1 MRVDMV
7 DRMLMDYRRCAARR
21 DFLQVEI
28 TRAEEE
34 MKRAEKR
41 LVEDSVLPGRGM
53 DMPLGTGTGD
63 PTARMAVR
71 FLSGYRPAYMQ
82 EMAGDIRRL
91 RDEMGEC
98 DWVCRA
104 VNAWRGALS
113 DRERLVIDRH
123 VIGGESYNEV
133 LAAFAQAYPGTA
145 LTSRDGLRRLKNRA
159 MEKVYAAA
167 GAKKGSEEETEIF
180 QRINNG

>member
-34 MKRAEKR
+34 MKRAEAR
-41 LVEDSVLPGRGM
+41 LVEDSVLPGHGM
-53 DMPLGTGTGD
+53 DVPLGTGTGD

-113 DRERLVIDRH
+113 DRERLVIDKH

-133 LAAFAQAYPGTA
+133 LEAFAKEYPGTA
-145 LTSRDGLRRLKNRA
+145 VTSRDGLRRLKNRA

-167 GAKKGSEEETEIF
+167 GAKGQDKS
-180 QRINNG
+180 

>member
-1 MRVDMV
+1 
-7 DRMLMDYRRCAARR
+7 MLTDYRRCAARR
-21 DFLQVEI
+21 DFLRVEI

-34 MKRAEKR
+34 MKRAEER
-41 LVEDSVLPGRGM
+41 LVEENVLPGRGL
-53 DMPLGTGTGD
+53 DVPPGTGVGD

-91 RDEMGEC
+91 KDEMGEC

-133 LAAFAQAYPGTA
+133 LEAFAKEYPGTA
-145 LTSRDGLRRLKNRA
+145 VTSRDGLRRIKNRA
-159 MEKVYAAA
+159 MEKVYEAA
-167 GAKKGSEEETEIF
+167 GVRGTGEE
-180 QRINNG
+180 

>member
-167 GAKKGSEEETEIF
+167 GAKKGSGEETEIF
-180 QRINNG
+180 QRVNNE

>member
-167 GAKKGSEEETEIF
+167 GACPGMEE
-180 QRINNG
+180 

>member
-1 MRVDMV
+1 MRADTV
-7 DRMLMDYRRCAARR
+7 DRMLTDYRRCAARR
-21 DFLQVEI
+21 DFLRVEI

-34 MKRAEKR
+34 MKRAEER
-41 LVEDSVLPGRGM
+41 LVEENVLPGRGL
-53 DMPLGTGTGD
+53 DVPSGTGVGD

-91 RDEMGEC
+91 KDEMGEC

-123 VIGGESYNEV
+123 VIGGESYSEV
-133 LAAFAQAYPGTA
+133 LAAFALAYPGTA
-145 LTSRDGLRRLKNRA
+145 VTSRDGLRRIKNRA
-159 MEKVYAAA
+159 MEKVYQAA
-167 GAKKGSEEETEIF
+167 GVSKE
-180 QRINNG
+180 

>member
-1 MRVDMV
+1 MRAETV
-7 DRMLMDYRRCAARR
+7 DRMLTDYRRCAARR
-21 DFLQVEI
+21 DFLRVEI

-34 MKRAEKR
+34 MKRAEER
-41 LVEDSVLPGRGM
+41 LVEENVLPGRGL
-53 DMPLGTGTGD
+53 DVPPGTGVGD

-71 FLSGYRPAYMQ
+71 CLSGYRPAYMQ

-91 RDEMGEC
+91 KDEMGEC

-133 LAAFAQAYPGTA
+133 LEAFAKEYPGTA
-145 LTSRDGLRRLKNRA
+145 VTSRDGLRRIKNRA
-159 MEKVYAAA
+159 MEKVYEAA
-167 GAKKGSEEETEIF
+167 GVRGTGEE
-180 QRINNG
+180 

>member
-1 MRVDMV
+1 MRADTV
-7 DRMLMDYRRCAARR
+7 DRMLTDYRRCAARR

-34 MKRAEKR
+34 MKRAEER
-41 LVEDSVLPGRGM
+41 LVEENVLPGRGL
-53 DMPLGTGTGD
+53 DVPPGTGVGD

-91 RDEMGEC
+91 KDEMGEC

-133 LAAFAQAYPGTA
+133 LEAFAKEYPGTA
-145 LTSRDGLRRLKNRA
+145 VTSRDGLRRIKNRA
-159 MEKVYAAA
+159 MEKVYEAA
-167 GAKKGSEEETEIF
+167 GVRGTGEE
-180 QRINNG
+180 

>member
-180 QRINNG
+180 QRINNE

>member
-167 GAKKGSEEETEIF
+167 GACPGMEK
-180 QRINNG
+180 

>member
-1 MRVDMV
+1 MRTDTV
-7 DRMLMDYRRCAARR
+7 DRMLTDYRRCAARR

-28 TRAEEE
+28 LRAEAELE
-34 MKRAEKR
+34 RAQEH
-41 LVEDSVLPGRGM
+41 LVEDSVLPGRSPDVPRGK
-53 DMPLGTGTGD
+53 GTGD

-91 RDEMGEC
+91 KDEMGEC
-98 DWVCRA
+98 DWVCRS

-133 LAAFAQAYPGTA
+133 LADFAQAYPGTA
-145 LTSRDGLRRLKNRA
+145 VTSRDGLRRIKNRA
-159 MEKVYAAA
+159 MEKMYKAA
-167 GAKKGSEEETEIF
+167 GAEI
-180 QRINNG
+180 

>member
-1 MRVDMV
+1 MRADTV
-7 DRMLMDYRRCAARR
+7 DRMLTDYRRCAARR
-21 DFLQVEI
+21 DFLRVEI

-34 MKRAEKR
+34 MKRAEER
-41 LVEDSVLPGRGM
+41 LVEENVLPGRGL
-53 DMPLGTGTGD
+53 DVPPGTGVGD

-91 RDEMGEC
+91 KDEMGEC

-133 LAAFAQAYPGTA
+133 LEAFAKEYPGTA
-145 LTSRDGLRRLKNRA
+145 VTSRDGLRRIKNRA
-159 MEKVYAAA
+159 MEKVYEAA
-167 GAKKGSEEETEIF
+167 GVRGTGEE
-180 QRINNG
+180 

>member
-1 MRVDMV
+1 MRADTV
-7 DRMLMDYRRCAARR
+7 DRMLTDYRRCAARR

-34 MKRAEKR
+34 MKRAEER
-41 LVEDSVLPGRGM
+41 LVEENVLPGRGL
-53 DMPLGTGTGD
+53 DVPPGTGVGD

-91 RDEMGEC
+91 KDEMGEC

-123 VIGGESYNEV
+123 VIGGETYAET
-133 LAAFAQAYPGTA
+133 LEAMAAQFPAGGV
-145 LTSRDGLRRLKNRA
+145 TSVDGIKCLNRRA
-159 MEKVYAAA
+159 MERIYAAA
-167 GAKKGSEEETEIF
+167 GAETAAKI
-180 QRINNG
+180 

>member
-53 DMPLGTGTGD
+53 DMPLGTGSGD

-180 QRINNG
+180 QRINNE

>member
-53 DMPLGTGTGD
+53 DIPLGTGTGD

-180 QRINNG
+180 QRINNE